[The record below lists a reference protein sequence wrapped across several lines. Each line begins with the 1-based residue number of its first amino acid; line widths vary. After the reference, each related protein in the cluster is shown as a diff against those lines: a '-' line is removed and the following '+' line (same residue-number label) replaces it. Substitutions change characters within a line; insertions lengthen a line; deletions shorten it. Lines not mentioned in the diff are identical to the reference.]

1 MTDTDKIMTTTNYND
16 WYFLNADTRV
26 VLSRGQLADGQTPEQ
41 RYSEMAYHAQKIL
54 KIDGYAERMISYF
67 KRGWASIATPVF
79 NNFGRDNGLPI
90 SCFGSYIGDSISS
103 IFEKNAEIAHM
114 TQKGGGTS
122 FYLGGLRPRGSSI
135 KGGGVSEGPNRFAEV
150 FDKTVE
156 IVNQGG
162 VRRGACAAYL
172 PADYE
177 NPQDVL
183 DFMEHREDMSPVQT
197 LFLGLTFTDD
207 WMKELRHDIDN
218 KLTTDK
224 TKIWRRLIRKRDSRG
239 HPYLMFKDN
248 ANNQKPQIYKDKG
261 FEIVAS
267 NLCNE
272 VMLPSSEDESF
283 VCCLSSVNLLH
294 YNEWKETRFVQDMHL
309 FLDAVMQEFID
320 KSADIPEIKAAHRF
334 AKRHRALGLGV
345 LGYHSLFKSMQIP
358 VESDEARSLN
368 NEIFEYMRGEC
379 LKANEWAGKKY
390 GSPEVLE
397 GTGLRNTTSMAIA
410 PTLSSSFILGQVSA
424 GCELDDSVYY
434 SKNNQKGEFAWRCP
448 AFSATLD
455 KYDQNNETVWDS
467 IAAHAGSIQHL
478 EFLNDNEKNV
488 YKTFSEIDQTEVIV
502 QAADRQRF
510 IDQGQSLNLKYTT
523 GTKMK
528 VKSDHML
535 LAHELGLK
543 GLYYQINENA
553 VHKHLQ
559 KEQDCESCSA

>member
-1 MTDTDKIMTTTNYND
+1 MKNYND

-26 VLSRGQLADGQTPEQ
+26 VLSRGQLAEGQTPEQ
-41 RYSEMAYHAQKIL
+41 RYAELAYHAQKIL
-54 KIDGYAERMISYF
+54 KIDGYAERMIDYF
-67 KRGWASIATPVF
+67 KRGWASISTPVF
-79 NNFGRDNGLPI
+79 NNFGRNTGLPI
-90 SCFGSYIGDSISS
+90 SCFGSYIGDSITS
-103 IFEKNAEIAHM
+103 IFDKNSEIAHM
-114 TQKGGGTS
+114 TQRGGGTS
-122 FYLGGLRPRGSSI
+122 FYLGALRPRGAKI
-135 KGGGVSEGPNRFAEV
+135 EGGGVSEGPNRFAEI

-177 NPQDVL
+177 NHQDVL
-183 DFMEHREDMSPVQT
+183 DFLEHREDMSPVQT
-197 LFLGLTFTDD
+197 LFLGLTFTDKWLD
-207 WMKELRHDIDN
+207 ELRDDIDN
-218 KLTTDK
+218 KRTTEK
-224 TKIWRRLIRKRDSRG
+224 TKIWRRMLKKRDSRG

-248 ANNQKPQIYKDKG
+248 ANNQKPQVYKDKDL
-261 FEIVAS
+261 EIVAS

-272 VMLPSSEDESF
+272 IMLPSSEEESF

-294 YNEWKETRFVQDMHL
+294 YDAWKETRFVQDMHL

-320 KSADIPEIKAAHRF
+320 KSEGVRDLRAANRF

-345 LGYHSLFKSMQIP
+345 LGYHSLLKEKQIP
-358 VESDEARSLN
+358 VESHQARNLN
-368 NEIFEYMRGEC
+368 NEIFLYLKREC

-390 GSPEVLE
+390 GSPEILE

-448 AFSATLD
+448 TFTKTLE
-455 KYDQNNETVWDS
+455 KYGQNKEEIWDS
-467 IAAHAGSIQHL
+467 IASNSGSVQHL
-478 EFLNDNEKNV
+478 NFLSDEEKMV

-523 GTKMK
+523 GTKIK
-528 VKSDHML
+528 IKSDHLL
-535 LAHELGLK
+535 LAHKLGLK
-543 GLYYQINENA
+543 GIYYQINENA
-553 VHKHLQ
+553 VHKQLQ
-559 KEQDCESCSA
+559 KEQECESCSA